1 MGELVLSRCLCSPTS
16 ALSWGLVRLGHTFL
30 MRAQKP
36 QRGLLRCLLAQCE
49 WPCLH
54 AGYPGCTCGHCTP
67 VKTHLLLVCLCSMA
81 LGRSSL
87 CLTLS
92 CPARQVLLGVPA
104 HQDLCSDPGCTPC
117 HVGGKAASVY
127 RALLAC
133 FPSPLPGSR
142 RKEPILGR
150 LSVPCPCHAACS
162 ACSACMSCPSGDT
175 LEGNPNGGPK
185 A

>member
-1 MGELVLSRCLCSPTS
+1 MSACWVSGLHLWALHSRENSSAPCLLVFDGSWPVFSLSHLVLSS
-16 ALSWGLVRLGHTFL
+16 
-30 MRAQKP
+30 Q
-36 QRGLLRCLLAQCE
+36 
-49 WPCLH
+49 
-54 AGYPGCTCGHCTP
+54 AGPPG
-67 VKTHLLLVCLCSMA
+67 VW
-81 LGRSSL
+81 
-87 CLTLS
+87 
-92 CPARQVLLGVPA
+92 VPA
-104 HQDLCSDPGCTPC
+104 HQDLCSDPGCTPR

-133 FPSPLPGSR
+133 FPSPLPRSR

-175 LEGNPNGGPK
+175 LEGNPSGGPK